1 MTRYEFLNTL
11 KAAMHGLPPAT
22 IDRVLGEHER
32 RFDEGMALGR
42 SESDIARELGDP
54 FAIADALRVP
64 PAAANASTTDTTD
77 AKADRQHGVA
87 KAVRVF
93 VSSLGLL
100 VFNTFMVIPAMIY
113 SFLLLMFYMVA
124 IACYF
129 GGIVLTASSLSG
141 VNDMTFRL
149 PFEQVVVESGG
160 AHGMAAER
168 HAGRVRVDI
177 NDDGIRVEDGGDRVA
192 AGGDPSVIVR
202 HGSEALVVADRSEL
216 RSLKAWHGAG
226 IVLGGVLLLLL
237 SALITKY
244 TWIGMKRYVQMN
256 ISLLRTA

>member
-11 KAAMHGLPPAT
+11 KAAMHGLPQAT
-22 IDRVLGEHER
+22 IDRVLGDHER

-54 FAIADALRVP
+54 FAIADALRAP
-64 PAAANASTTDTTD
+64 PAAAKAAPAD
-77 AKADRQHGVA
+77 ATADSPRGAA

-100 VFNTFMVIPAMIY
+100 VFNAFMVIPAMIY
-113 SFLLLMFYMVA
+113 SFLLLMFYVVA
-124 IACYF
+124 LACYF
-129 GGIVLTASSLSG
+129 GGIALTAGSLSG
-141 VNDMTFRL
+141 VNDMTFKL
-149 PFEQVVVESGG
+149 PFEQVVIESGG
-160 AHGMAAER
+160 AHDAATQR

-177 NDDGIRVEDGGDRVA
+177 GDDGIHVEDGDDRVTV
-192 AGGDPSVIVR
+192 GVDPAVSVR
-202 HGSEALVVADRSEL
+202 HGSEALIVADRTEL
-216 RSLKAWHGAG
+216 RSLKVWHGAG
-226 IVLGGVLLLLL
+226 IILGGVLLLLL